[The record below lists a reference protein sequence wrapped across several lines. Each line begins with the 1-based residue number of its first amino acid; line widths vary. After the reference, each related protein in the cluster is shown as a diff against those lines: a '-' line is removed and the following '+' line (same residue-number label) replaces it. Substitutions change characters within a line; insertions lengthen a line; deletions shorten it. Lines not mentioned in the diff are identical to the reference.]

1 MFTMGNFRI
10 SFPLSI
16 AHFLSFRSDTKSSY
30 FLSKKDENRENE

>member
-16 AHFLSFRSDTKSSY
+16 AHFLSFRSDTKRSY
-30 FLSKKDENRENE
+30 FFIEKR